1 MAIRELEASLAKLCS
16 AHSKLLLPC
25 LSSSGTAT
33 KILSSTAKGGL
44 SAASLVLLTAVL
56 KVCWCVLSGVCPL
69 PVPAF
74 SISDFAASAQ
84 ERMKDCS
91 HAARS
96 MDYNADLQDPELKC
110 ERPERYKRRRGCSII
125 KKTAV
130 GRDRFGIFVNRDRIF
145 MAFVRLFW
153 LRGEIT
159 GNLHRRSTICCSL
172 LLCQSSSN
180 TIVSMHRCENAQQ
193 TAYSEAAF
201 ARCRFLCRNLL
212 TS

>member
-1 MAIRELEASLAKLCS
+1 MAIRDLEASLAKLCS

-56 KVCWCVLSGVCPL
+56 K
-69 PVPAF
+69 
-74 SISDFAASAQ
+74 

-145 MAFVRLFW
+145 MVFGRLSW

-159 GNLHRRSTICCSL
+159 GNLHRRSTVCCSL